1 MNLGPSIIGSR
12 RSFDWNL
19 LHTFVVLAEAGSI
32 TAAAERL
39 GRKQPTV
46 SNALRRLEEQIGK
59 KLIDRS
65 PGMFQLTDA
74 GQLLHREAIDIYG
87 SITRLST
94 LMRDVIDEVRGHV
107 RIAMASHVVC
117 PLFDDSLRAFHR
129 ENPQATFTLDV
140 MASVTALTEVVAR
153 RASMAVCLV
162 HERSAKL
169 EYCHLYREFFGLFCG
184 PGHPLY
190 GQSGLSREDL
200 QGHSS
205 ISFLTDR
212 LDDVLRPVALIRA
225 ESGLDQH
232 IVGHS
237 SHLEEIR
244 RMTISGLGV
253 GALPVHAVARDI
265 AEGLLWRLPPYDD
278 PPAIDVHLAW
288 NPKARMNRAETAF
301 LDALQ
306 QRISDTD
313 IAGRTYA

>member
-1 MNLGPSIIGSR
+1 MSEKSPIAGSGR
-12 RSFDWNL
+12 TFDWNL

-32 TAAAERL
+32 TGAAERL

-46 SNALRRLEEQIGK
+46 SNALRRLEDQIGK
-59 KLIDRS
+59 KLIERS
-65 PGMFQLTDA
+65 PGMFRLTDA

-94 LMRDVIDEVRGHV
+94 LMRDVMDEVRGHV

-117 PLFDDSLRAFHR
+117 PLFDDSLRAFHAA
-129 ENPQATFTLDV
+129 NPKATFSLDV
-140 MASVTALTEVVAR
+140 MASVTALAEVVAR
-153 RASMAVCLV
+153 RASLAVCLV

-169 EYCHLYREFFGLFCG
+169 EYRRLYREYFGLFCG
-184 PGHPLY
+184 PGHPLF
-190 GQSGLSREDL
+190 GQSGLSSTDL
-200 QGHSS
+200 KGHSS

-225 ESGLDQH
+225 ASGLDQH
-232 IVGHS
+232 VVGRS

-244 RMTISGLGV
+244 RMTIAGLGI

-265 AEGLLWRLPPYDD
+265 ASGLLWRLPPYDD

-288 NPKARMNRAETAF
+288 NPMARMNRAEEELLA
-301 LDALQ
+301 ALKR
-306 QRISDTD
+306 RIDETP
-313 IAGRTYA
+313 IEQRTYA